1 MAWQTKYTNKRQYHW
16 LTKYTGSAMVIVQN
30 QSHNYPYVSSNKI
43 MLSKTSLIFF
53 VATYVGMVVRLI

>member
-1 MAWQTKYTNKRQYHW
+1 
-16 LTKYTGSAMVIVQN
+16 MVIVQN

-53 VATYVGMVVRLI
+53 IATYVGMVVRLI